1 MKQERKNFFKIKSN
15 RFIFN
20 HIRMDVNDTD
30 GFFLHTHEVPE
41 LLYIVEADGCHIIED
56 KEYNLKSG
64 DLIIVP
70 PATHHNMR
78 LKKWSTY
85 ERYDICF
92 EPALLEGMD
101 IDRIYNNIKVIN
113 CAEQSIISDIF
124 KKSDYYS
131 SALSENDFTQVAQ
144 MLIKEI
150 FYNLISYD
158 SSHNTEPNFLSPI
171 LSKAIEYIN
180 KNLFEIK
187 SVTEI
192 SNALFITDSYLLK
205 IFSTQLKTS
214 PKKYLISK
222 RLHAAR
228 KEILLGAKPTQI
240 FLKVGFSD
248 YSSFYRSYVNF
259 FGHSPSMEKY
269 YGFSSE
275 KY

>member
-1 MKQERKNFFKIKSN
+1 MKDYNKTFFNIKSN

-20 HIRMDVNDTD
+20 HIRRDINKKD

-41 LLYIVEADGCHIIED
+41 LIYILEADGCHIIED
-56 KEYNLKSG
+56 KEYKLKSG

-70 PATHHNMR
+70 PATHHSMR
-78 LKKWSTY
+78 LKKDSSY

-92 EPALLEGMD
+92 EPSLLEGMD
-101 IDRIYNNIKVIN
+101 IDSIYNNIKVIN
-113 CAEQSIISDIF
+113 CAEHSIISDIF

-131 SALSENDFTQVAQ
+131 SALSENDFTEVAQ

-158 SSHNTEPNFLSPI
+158 SSHNIEPNFLSPI

-192 SNALFITDSYLLK
+192 SDALYITESYLLK
-205 IFSTQLKTS
+205 IFNTQLKTS

-228 KEILLGAKPTQI
+228 KEILLGAKPTQV
-240 FLKVGFSD
+240 FLKIGFSD
-248 YSSFYRSYVNF
+248 YSSFYRSYTNF

-269 YGFSSE
+269 YGFSNE